1 MKNNEKNTQ
10 NNQED
15 IKIKILCVEDER
27 EIRENIAEI
36 LRDEGFEV
44 FEGENGKIGFE
55 LFLQHKPDIVMSDV
69 MMPEADGYKLLE
81 MIRGSKNRNNNVPFI
96 FLTALG
102 QRENIIKGVSL
113 SANDYLTKPVDFDLM
128 IAKVKEKTIN
138 SLKLQESQNQ
148 DIDNIKNQISTIL
161 PNQAIQNI
169 DQIITIIDNLKKEPY
184 GPLPHRR
191 YLEDINMI
199 AVNINRLKASI
210 VNSLDSQTIDNRLNL
225 NEEIFDISKFL
236 SDCISQSPVASDIV
250 KINKD
255 YISDNLPQV
264 KLDKQHFGELLNKM
278 LEALILDNKS
288 LSIEINIMIDH
299 LEQMAI
305 IFYIRNGDNV
315 NLDKFFADKVLSEQ
329 FERQHCH
336 IKYSNQDNKNIII
349 FIPNYRLNS

>member
-1 MKNNEKNTQ
+1 MKNNEKNIQ

-15 IKIKILCVEDER
+15 VKIKILCVEDER

-44 FEGENGKIGFE
+44 FEGENGKKGFE

-81 MIRGSKNRNNNVPFI
+81 MIRSSKSRNNNVPFI

-169 DQIITIIDNLKKEPY
+169 DQIITIIENLKKEPY

-191 YLEDINMI
+191 YLEDINMV

-236 SDCISQSPVASDIV
+236 SDLIFQSSMISDRV

-305 IFYIRNGDNV
+305 IFYIRNGENSD
-315 NLDKFFADKVLSEQ
+315 LDKIFTDKALSEQ
-329 FERQHCH
+329 FESQHCH
-336 IKYSNQDNKNIII
+336 IKYSNQDSKNIII